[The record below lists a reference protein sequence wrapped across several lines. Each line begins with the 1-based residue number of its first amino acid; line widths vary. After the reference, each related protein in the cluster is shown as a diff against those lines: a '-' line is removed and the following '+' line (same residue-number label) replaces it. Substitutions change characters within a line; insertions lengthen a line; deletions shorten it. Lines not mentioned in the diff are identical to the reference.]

1 MAAAKRL
8 SEAERK
14 KEIMDSATKV
24 IAAKGLGKA
33 TMEDII
39 AGTTLSKG
47 GVYHYYGNVTEIF
60 KDIMISGI
68 DYRNN
73 IIKEHLVECEKGG
86 ESKFMA
92 KQLVDKVIDNNPLT
106 PLYVE
111 FLIEKKRNPE
121 LNNIMEELQEQT
133 KERFKA
139 IWNYD
144 SGWLFDPQIFQFV
157 TDFMNALIMASDV
170 LDARGNFK
178 KNRQHLEAIF
188 TYLFEQVKEKMDGS
202 L

>member
-86 ESKFMA
+86 EIKFMA

-111 FLIEKKRNPE
+111 FLIEKKEIPN
-121 LNNIMEELQEQT
+121 
-133 KERFKA
+133 
-139 IWNYD
+139 
-144 SGWLFDPQIFQFV
+144 
-157 TDFMNALIMASDV
+157 
-170 LDARGNFK
+170 
-178 KNRQHLEAIF
+178 
-188 TYLFEQVKEKMDGS
+188 
-202 L
+202 

>member
-1 MAAAKRL
+1 MAAVKRL
-8 SEAERK
+8 SGAERK

-24 IAAKGLGKA
+24 IAEKGLGKT

-47 GVYHYYGNVTEIF
+47 GVYHYYGNVIEIF

-92 KQLVDKVIDNNPLT
+92 KQLVNKVIDNNPLM

-139 IWNYD
+139 IWSDD

-157 TDFMNALIMASDV
+157 TDFMNALILASDV
-170 LDARGNFK
+170 LDARENFK

-188 TYLFEQVKEKMDGS
+188 TYLFEQVKEKTDGS

>member
-14 KEIMDSATKV
+14 RKVMDSAAKV

-60 KDIMISGI
+60 KDIYDEAGI

-73 IIKEHLVECEKGG
+73 IIKESFG
-86 ESKFMA
+86 
-92 KQLVDKVIDNNPLT
+92 
-106 PLYVE
+106 
-111 FLIEKKRNPE
+111 
-121 LNNIMEELQEQT
+121 
-133 KERFKA
+133 
-139 IWNYD
+139 
-144 SGWLFDPQIFQFV
+144 
-157 TDFMNALIMASDV
+157 
-170 LDARGNFK
+170 
-178 KNRQHLEAIF
+178 
-188 TYLFEQVKEKMDGS
+188 
-202 L
+202 